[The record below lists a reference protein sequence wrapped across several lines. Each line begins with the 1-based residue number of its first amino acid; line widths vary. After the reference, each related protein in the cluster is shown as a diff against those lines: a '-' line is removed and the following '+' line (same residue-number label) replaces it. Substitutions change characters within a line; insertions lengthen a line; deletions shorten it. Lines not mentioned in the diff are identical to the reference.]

1 MTTAS
6 AQLLQMVHVTWP
18 ATAAMDNDQLTTFL
32 DNAAN
37 KPTFESICAHQSM
50 LNYVLNG
57 KTRLSVQ
64 RGEIDHLRPV
74 IAAMKLQVRPNE
86 YGSFFVSLN

>member
-1 MTTAS
+1 MINIR
-6 AQLLQMVHVTWP
+6 WP
-18 ATAAMDNDQLTTFL
+18 ATVGMDHDQFAAFL
-32 DNAAN
+32 DDDAN
-37 KPTFESICAHQSM
+37 KRALETIQAYQSE
-50 LNYVLNG
+50 LNRALNG
-57 KTRLSVQ
+57 KTILSVQ

>member
-1 MTTAS
+1 MINIR
-6 AQLLQMVHVTWP
+6 WP
-18 ATAAMDNDQLTTFL
+18 ATAGMDHDQFAAFL
-32 DNAAN
+32 DDDAN
-37 KPTFESICAHQSM
+37 KPALETIQAYQSE
-50 LNYVLNG
+50 LNRALNG
-57 KTRLSVQ
+57 KTILSVQ